1 MTRGRHKKMLM
12 LIAICLVTVFAEPE
26 SSPDELYSRFP
37 KNRDEDKCYD
47 DNGRP
52 QVRTFII
59 IYYI

>member
-1 MTRGRHKKMLM
+1 M

-52 QVRTFII
+52 QVRTFVHI